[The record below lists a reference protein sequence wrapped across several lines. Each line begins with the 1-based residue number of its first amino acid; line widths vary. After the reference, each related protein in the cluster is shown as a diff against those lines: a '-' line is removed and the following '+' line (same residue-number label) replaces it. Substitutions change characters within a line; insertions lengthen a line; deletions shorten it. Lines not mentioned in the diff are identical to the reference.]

1 MRGKTTCPKC
11 KTSFVL
17 EIPDT
22 TKDVHEATC
31 PKCGHKFKLKMVKK
45 DEDHSW
51 EEIGE
56 PRKAIL
62 SSIKEKT
69 NKPMIAG
76 ILLVIV
82 FISAIITSSSV
93 LITIEPMKTNEKFL
107 NNIFASIGEVTIT
120 GTVLDNI
127 TKQPI
132 KNVTISVVDTNIS
145 TFSKN
150 GSFELKNVPL
160 GYRTLNISAEDYKT
174 LHVKIFLLKNLFSKE
189 KIKQDFYLDKG
200 SGVEEKEETGLLNL
214 LIKSWYIC
222 SILIIIFGLLA
233 LVGAIACFMRKYI
246 IIALIGSIF
255 GIFTFGIIFIGP
267 LCSIIALIIIL
278 LSREEFK
285 NEIAKE
291 F

>member
-1 MRGKTTCPKC
+1 MKGKTTCPKC

-150 GSFELKNVPL
+150 GSFELKNVPV

-174 LHVKIFLLKNLFSKE
+174 LHMKIFLLKNLFSKE

-214 LIKSWYIC
+214 LIKSWYIY

>member
-150 GSFELKNVPL
+150 GSFELKNVPV
-160 GYRTLNISAEDYKT
+160 GYRTLNISAEDYKA

>member
-1 MRGKTTCPKC
+1 MKGKTTCPKC

-200 SGVEEKEETGLLNL
+200 SGVEEKEERGLLNL

>member
-150 GSFELKNVPL
+150 GSFELKNVPV
-160 GYRTLNISAEDYKT
+160 GYRTLNISAEDYKA

-200 SGVEEKEETGLLNL
+200 SGVEEKEERGLLNL

>member
-150 GSFELKNVPL
+150 GSFELKNVPV

-200 SGVEEKEETGLLNL
+200 SGVEEKEERGLLNL

>member
-200 SGVEEKEETGLLNL
+200 SGVEEKEERGLLNL